1 MEDFRSKQK
10 IRKRLYSRATFFVL
24 LLVTVL
30 LLKGVWGAWDKHRE
44 SKQNLKNVEQELVQ
58 ARNRELELTTRIEK
72 LETQEGMEKEI
83 RERFSV
89 TKPGEEIV
97 LIVEEDTSSGAY
109 KAEDLPWWKKVGR
122 WFASLSDEE

>member
-10 IRKRLYSRATFFVL
+10 IRKRLYSRTTFFTL
-24 LLVTVL
+24 LLITVL

-44 SKQNLKNVEQELVQ
+44 SRANLKNVEVELVE
-58 ARNRELELTTRIEK
+58 ARNRESELATRIEK
-72 LETQEGMEKEI
+72 LETQEGVEKEI

-97 LIVEEDTSSGAY
+97 LIVEEDLSGGGHQEGEAS
-109 KAEDLPWWKKVGR
+109 WWKKVGK
-122 WFASLSDEE
+122 WFADLSR